1 MSPPLVPSLGHD
13 LHFVLCDFGKNGQAF
28 VEADPAQADLST
40 IIRNLIAGEYERPLS
55 VIAFNL
61 AEGWACDVSESIAK
75 ALLKSGDLLTA
86 GTSAFVAT
94 HLVEAARQNE
104 SRQQRGY

>member
-13 LHFVLCDFGKNGQAF
+13 DLHFMLCDSGKNGHAF
-28 VEADPAQADLST
+28 VETDPAYADRNT
-40 IIRNLIAGEYERPLS
+40 IISNLIAGEYERPLN

-75 ALLKSGDLLTA
+75 ALMKSGDLLTA
-86 GTSAFVAT
+86 GTSTFVAT
-94 HLVEAARQNE
+94 HLVEAAR
-104 SRQQRGY
+104 SK

>member
-1 MSPPLVPSLGHD
+1 MSPPLVPLLGHD

-28 VEADPAQADLST
+28 AETDPALADRNT

-61 AEGWACDVSESIAK
+61 AEGWVCDVSESVAK
-75 ALLKSGDLLTA
+75 AIMKAGTSLTA
-86 GTSAFVAT
+86 GTSAFVEA
-94 HLVEAARQNE
+94 HLVEPAR
-104 SRQQRGY
+104 SK

>member
-1 MSPPLVPSLGHD
+1 
-13 LHFVLCDFGKNGQAF
+13 
-28 VEADPAQADLST
+28 VETDPAHADRNT
-40 IIRNLIAGEYERPLS
+40 VICNLIAGEYERPLN

-75 ALLKSGDLLTA
+75 ALMKSGDLLTA

-94 HLVEAARQNE
+94 HLVEAAR
-104 SRQQRGY
+104 SK